1 MHLSEFDALLCK
13 AAAAHAVGSQQHAS
27 GADSHCTVFL
37 VSEVVN
43 ASGGRTGC
51 FLYRGSL
58 LTPAPRSS
66 TPDCC
71 VWKRAAVPG
80 RAGIV
85 EDQRV
90 VPQQGSEEL
99 SWAEL
104 EGQELT
110 LYLSYEEAS
119 PKMKRRVEAVGSP
132 AAPWRAA
139 LRDAQDDLV
148 FNLRGLPQ
156 SLQVDEEARL
166 AVWGTQVA
174 IAFPSAGDA
183 REFADRLAAVTVE
196 RCSLAGTPQ
205 AALQAAQAAGRRLA
219 GAPAAR
225 ATARK
230 AAAAPAPASQA
241 LSPASPDLMAA
252 LPRVGCKR
260 PAATALP
267 QTLVAPASKPRL
279 APTSSLAT
287 PTCAA
292 ELLA

>member
-13 AAAAHAVGSQQHAS
+13 AAAAHAAGSQQPVTGEDA
-27 GADSHCTVFL
+27 HCTVFL

-51 FLYRGSL
+51 FLYRGRL

-71 VWKRAAVPG
+71 PWPRAGEPG
-80 RAGIV
+80 RPGSL

-90 VPQQGSEEL
+90 VPQLGSEEEL
-99 SWAEL
+99 CWAEL

-110 LYLSYEEAS
+110 LYMSYEETS
-119 PKMKRRVEAVGSP
+119 PKMKRRVEVAGRP

-148 FNLRGLPQ
+148 FSLRGLPQ
-156 SLQVDEEARL
+156 RLQFDEEVRL
-166 AVWGTQVA
+166 AVWDPQVA
-174 IAFPSAGDA
+174 VAFPSAEDA
-183 REFADRLAAVTVE
+183 REFADRLCAVSVE
-196 RCSLAGTPQ
+196 RRRLAGSPQ
-205 AALQAAQAAGRRLA
+205 AALLEAHAAEQRLRA
-219 GAPAAR
+219 APAA
-225 ATARK
+225 K
-230 AAAAPAPASQA
+230 AAASAQA
-241 LSPASPDLMAA
+241 LSPGSPDLLAA
-252 LPRVGCKR
+252 APRAGCKR
-260 PAATALP
+260 PAAAPLP
-267 QTLVAPASKPRL
+267 QALMTPAVKPRL
-279 APTSSLAT
+279 LSSAALIT